1 MPEDLSTL
9 WSDVVTIPDFPA
21 PGVSFKDLSGI
32 LANPIALGIVV
43 RAWADA
49 VGPEHPTMVVGIEAR
64 GFPLGGRPCLWT
76 WLWLRVAAQGRQV
89 AARCTSP

>member
-32 LANPIALGIVV
+32 LANPIACLPREATVV
-43 RAWADA
+43 A
-49 VGPEHPTMVVGIEAR
+49 GQAR
-64 GFPLGGRPCLWT
+64 GAGTAFPR
-76 WLWLRVAAQGRQV
+76 RR
-89 AARCTSP
+89 